1 RSLRI
6 SVVIYPARPDL
17 DRHGAKLSGAVW
29 KLTRSPCLTRD
40 PANWCPNNVQIR
52 RHTDYPREFLDL
64 RTFYAGPQSLFVAPT
79 MMFIAA
85 MRRCGTAHA
94 FFNIQI
100 MRRMSP

>member
-1 RSLRI
+1 KKPSGSL
-6 SVVIYPARPDL
+6 PASALDL
-17 DRHGAKLSGAVW
+17 SKSSIFNRRQMATAQPRRKPA
-29 KLTRSPCLTRD
+29 D

-52 RHTDYPREFLDL
+52 DRTDYPREFLDL

-100 MRRMSP
+100 MRRMIP